1 MSVDTK
7 CRWVSHGHVISVDP
21 VPMDDI
27 TTMSAG
33 GRCMMM
39 SIFTTDV
46 LGCQRARNVSE
57 YQQLADVS
65 KRPEAQVV
73 TGWRAGCDVAGCQ
86 ILNVVL

>member
-7 CRWVSHGHVISVDP
+7 CRWVSQGHVISVDP

-27 TTMSAG
+27 RTMSAG
-33 GRCMMM
+33 GRCIVKL
-39 SIFTTDV
+39 SFTADV

-65 KRPEAQVV
+65 KRPEAQGV

-86 ILNVVL
+86 ILNVIL